1 MQSRIFNRYT
11 LPRQFLAMG
20 VDVLCAWLA
29 LFLAISL
36 REDRW
41 ILPHADQTVTYLL
54 APMLA
59 IPIMVKFGLYR
70 AIFRYTG
77 FSAMV
82 TTMQAIALYGV
93 IFCCYVVFVGNPTHV
108 PRSVGALQPIL
119 FLLLIGGNRA
129 FIRGLFMYTGSQDM
143 RQRGRLLIYGAG
155 QTGIQTAAAIHSTR
169 NYTLIGFV
177 DNDPAKIGRSINGVE
192 VWAPQHLP
200 QVVRDS
206 DVSDV
211 LLAIPRLTR
220 PERNAIIQSLQGL
233 AVHVRSVPSMD
244 ELASGQA
251 AVQQFQE
258 LDVEDLLGRDPVPP
272 RAELIARDIQQR
284 VVLVTGAGGSI
295 GSELC
300 RQIVRQGPTTLLLV
314 EHSEF
319 ALYRIY
325 HELQALVA
333 TLPGNPALVPL
344 LGDVRDLHRMRQ
356 IIGTWHPATVYHA
369 AAYKHVPMVE
379 HNPVQGLANNVFGT
393 LTVAR
398 ASLEAGVPEFVLIS
412 TDKAVRP
419 TNVMGASKRLAEL
432 CLQALADSTE
442 VAFAGLDA
450 AGVWGTETGHST
462 ASLRHPALDAA
473 GYGTGATPTLPQASA
488 PSAAGVAAGTFS
500 PRKTCFT
507 MVRFGNVLGSSG
519 SVVPLFRQQIANGGP
534 ITLTHADVTRYFMT
548 IPEAAQLVLQA
559 GAMGTGGDVFVL
571 DMGEPVQI
579 AQLARQMVALSGL
592 TVRDAQNPGGD
603 IAIRVTGLR
612 PGEKLYE
619 ELLIGDNPQPT
630 EHPRIMKAHEQL
642 LPWPQLQERL
652 VELQGLMQL
661 NNVDGI
667 TRVLLQLVSGFR
679 AGPVVDHIL
688 LQQKSTIVQ

>member
-1 MQSRIFNRYT
+1 MQSRIFNRHT

-41 ILPHADQTVTYLL
+41 ILPHVDQTVTYLL
-54 APMLA
+54 APLLA

-82 TTMQAIALYGV
+82 TTMQAIAVYGV

-155 QTGIQTAAAIHSTR
+155 ETGIQTAAAIHSTR

-177 DNDPAKIGRSINGVE
+177 DNDPVKIGRSINGVE
-192 VWAPQHLP
+192 VWAPQDLP

-233 AVHVRSVPSMD
+233 AVHVRSVPSMA

-300 RQIVRQGPTTLLLV
+300 RQIVQQGPTTLLLV

-325 HELQALVA
+325 HELHALVA

-356 IIGTWHPATVYHA
+356 IITTWRPATVYHA

-398 ASLEAGVPEFVLIS
+398 AALEAGVPQFVLIS

-432 CLQALADSTE
+432 CLQALADSRT
-442 VAFAGLDA
+442 VDFAALDQ
-450 AGVWGTETGHST
+450 AGVWAG
-462 ASLRHPALDAA
+462 ASMGAILHAEPIPAAN
-473 GYGTGATPTLPQASA
+473 T
-488 PSAAGVAAGTFS
+488 
-500 PRKTCFT
+500 TCFT

-559 GAMGTGGDVFVL
+559 GAMGLGGDVFVL

-592 TVRDAQNPGGD
+592 TVRDAQNPAGD
-603 IAIRVTGLR
+603 IAIQVTGLR

-630 EHPRIMKAHEQL
+630 EHPRIMKAHEQH
-642 LPWPQLQERL
+642 LPWPQLQQRL
-652 VELQGLMQL
+652 VELQGLMQA
-661 NNVDGI
+661 NDVDGI

>member
-82 TTMQAIALYGV
+82 TTMQAIAVYGV

-155 QTGIQTAAAIHSTR
+155 ETGIQTAAAIHSTR

-177 DNDPAKIGRSINGVE
+177 DNDPVKIGRSINGVE
-192 VWAPQHLP
+192 VWAPQDLP

-233 AVHVRSVPSMD
+233 AVHVRSVPSMA

-300 RQIVRQGPTTLLLV
+300 RQIVQQGPTTLLLV

-325 HELQALVA
+325 HELHALVA

-356 IIGTWHPATVYHA
+356 IITTWRPATVYHA

-398 ASLEAGVPEFVLIS
+398 AALEAGVPQFVLIS

-432 CLQALADSTE
+432 CLQALADSRT
-442 VAFAGLDA
+442 VDFAALDQ
-450 AGVWGTETGHST
+450 AGVW
-462 ASLRHPALDAA
+462 A
-473 GYGTGATPTLPQASA
+473 GASA
-488 PSAAGVAAGTFS
+488 GAVNGQPGTNGA
-500 PRKTCFT
+500 PTPAPNTTCFT

-559 GAMGTGGDVFVL
+559 GAMGLGGDVFVL

-592 TVRDAQNPGGD
+592 TVRDAQNPAGD
-603 IAIRVTGLR
+603 IAIQVTGLR
-612 PGEKLYE
+612 AGEKLYE

-630 EHPRIMKAHEQL
+630 EHPRIMKAHEQH
-642 LPWPQLQERL
+642 LPWPQLQQRL
-652 VELQGLMQL
+652 VELQGLMQA
-661 NNVDGI
+661 NDVDGI

>member
-1 MQSRIFNRYT
+1 MQSRIFNRHT

-41 ILPHADQTVTYLL
+41 ILPHVDQTVTYLL
-54 APMLA
+54 APLLA

-82 TTMQAIALYGV
+82 TTMQAIAVYGV

-129 FIRGLFMYTGSQDM
+129 FIRGLFMYTGGQEM

-155 QTGIQTAAAIHSTR
+155 ETGIQTAAAIHSTR

-192 VWAPQHLP
+192 VWAPQDLP

-300 RQIVRQGPTTLLLV
+300 RQIVRQGPTTLLLA

-325 HELQALVA
+325 HELHALVA

-356 IIGTWHPATVYHA
+356 IIATWRPATVYHA

-398 ASLEAGVPEFVLIS
+398 AALEAGVPQFVLIS

-432 CLQALADSTE
+432 CLQALADSRT
-442 VAFAGLDA
+442 VDFAALDQ
-450 AGVWGTETGHST
+450 AGVWAG
-462 ASLRHPALDAA
+462 ASMGAMLHAAPMPAAN
-473 GYGTGATPTLPQASA
+473 T
-488 PSAAGVAAGTFS
+488 
-500 PRKTCFT
+500 TCFT

-534 ITLTHADVTRYFMT
+534 ITLTHAEVTRYFMT

-579 AQLARQMVALSGL
+579 AQLARQMVTLSGL

-603 IAIRVTGLR
+603 IAIQVTGLR

-642 LPWPQLQERL
+642 LPWPQLQESL
-652 VELQGLMQL
+652 VELQGLMQA
-661 NNVDGI
+661 NDVDGI

>member
-1 MQSRIFNRYT
+1 MQSRIFNRHT

-41 ILPHADQTVTYLL
+41 ILPHVDQTVTYLL
-54 APMLA
+54 APLLA

-82 TTMQAIALYGV
+82 TTMQAIAVYGV

-155 QTGIQTAAAIHSTR
+155 ETGIQTAAAIHSTR

-177 DNDPAKIGRSINGVE
+177 DNDPVKIGRSINGVE
-192 VWAPQHLP
+192 VWAPQDLP

-233 AVHVRSVPSMD
+233 AVHVRSVPSMA

-300 RQIVRQGPTTLLLV
+300 RQIVQQGPTTLLLV

-325 HELQALVA
+325 HELHALVA

-356 IIGTWHPATVYHA
+356 IITTWRPATVYHA

-398 ASLEAGVPEFVLIS
+398 AALEAGVPQFVLIS

-432 CLQALADSTE
+432 CLQALADSGA
-442 VAFAGLDA
+442 VDFA
-450 AGVWGTETGHST
+450 
-462 ASLRHPALDAA
+462 ALDQTGIWA
-473 GYGTGATPTLPQASA
+473 GASA
-488 PSAAGVAAGTFS
+488 GAVNGQPGTNGA
-500 PRKTCFT
+500 PTPAPNTTCFT

-534 ITLTHADVTRYFMT
+534 ITLTHAYVTRYFMT

-559 GAMGTGGDVFVL
+559 GAMGLGGDVFVL

-592 TVRDAQNPGGD
+592 TVRDAQNPAGD
-603 IAIRVTGLR
+603 IAIQVTGLR

-652 VELQGLMQL
+652 VELQGLMQA

>member
-1 MQSRIFNRYT
+1 MQSRIFNRHT

-20 VDVLCAWLA
+20 MDVLCAWLA

-41 ILPHADQTVTYLL
+41 ILPHADQALTYFL
-54 APMLA
+54 APALA

-93 IFCCYVVFVGNPTHV
+93 LFCCYVVFVGNPTHV

-119 FLLLIGGNRA
+119 FLLLVGGNRA
-129 FIRGLFMYTGSQDM
+129 FIRGLFMYTGSSEV
-143 RQRGRLLIYGAG
+143 RQQGRLLIYGAG
-155 QTGIQTAAAIHSTR
+155 ETGIQTAAAIHSTR
-169 NYTLIGFV
+169 NYTLIGYV
-177 DNDPAKIGRSINGVE
+177 DSDPAKIGRSINGVE
-192 VWAPQHLP
+192 VWAPQDLP

-220 PERNAIIQSLQGL
+220 PERNSIIQSLQGL
-233 AVHVRSVPSMD
+233 AVHVRSVPSMA

-251 AVQQFQE
+251 VVQQFQE

-272 RAELIARDIQQR
+272 RSELIARDIR
-284 VVLVTGAGGSI
+284 GRIVLVTGAGGSI

-300 RQIVRQGPTTLLLV
+300 RQIVQQGPTTLLLV

-319 ALYRIY
+319 ALYRIF
-325 HELQALVA
+325 HELTALVA

-344 LGDVRDLHRMRQ
+344 LGDVKDLHRMRQ
-356 IIGTWHPATVYHA
+356 IIQAWQPATVYHA

-398 ASLEAGVPEFVLIS
+398 AALEAGVPQFVLIS

-432 CLQALADSTE
+432 CLQALANSQD
-442 VAFAGLDA
+442 VPFD
-450 AGVWGTETGHST
+450 
-462 ASLRHPALDAA
+462 ALDASDIWTERTLPVHDGA
-473 GYGTGATPTLPQASA
+473 VPATPLHTARN
-488 PSAAGVAAGTFS
+488 T
-500 PRKTCFT
+500 TCFT

-559 GAMGTGGDVFVL
+559 GAMGMGGDVFVL
-571 DMGEPVQI
+571 DMGDPVQI

-592 TVRDAQNPGGD
+592 TVRDAQNPAGD
-603 IAIRVTGLR
+603 IAIKVTGLR

-642 LPWPQLQERL
+642 QPWPQLQQRL
-652 VELQGLMQL
+652 VELQRLMQA
-661 NNVDGI
+661 NDVEAI
-667 TRVLLQLVSGFR
+667 TRLMLQLVSGFR

-688 LQQKSTIVQ
+688 LQEKSTIVQ

>member
-1 MQSRIFNRYT
+1 MQSRIFNRHT

-41 ILPHADQTVTYLL
+41 ILPHVDQTVTYVL
-54 APMLA
+54 APLLA

-82 TTMQAIALYGV
+82 TTMQAIAVYGV

-155 QTGIQTAAAIHSTR
+155 ETGIQTAAAIHSTR

-177 DNDPAKIGRSINGVE
+177 DNDPVKIGRSINGVE
-192 VWAPQHLP
+192 VWAPQDLP

-233 AVHVRSVPSMD
+233 AVHVRSVPSMA

-300 RQIVRQGPTTLLLV
+300 RQIVQQGPTTLLLV

-325 HELQALVA
+325 HELHALVA

-356 IIGTWHPATVYHA
+356 IITTWRPATVYHA

-398 ASLEAGVPEFVLIS
+398 AALEAGVPQFVLIS

-432 CLQALADSTE
+432 CLQALADSGA
-442 VAFAGLDA
+442 VDFA
-450 AGVWGTETGHST
+450 
-462 ASLRHPALDAA
+462 ALDQTGIWA
-473 GYGTGATPTLPQASA
+473 GASA
-488 PSAAGVAAGTFS
+488 GAVNGQPGTNGA
-500 PRKTCFT
+500 PTPAPNTTCFT

-559 GAMGTGGDVFVL
+559 GAMGLGGDVFVL

-592 TVRDAQNPGGD
+592 TVRDAQNPAGD
-603 IAIRVTGLR
+603 IAIQVTGLR

-630 EHPRIMKAHEQL
+630 EHPRIMKAHEQH
-642 LPWPQLQERL
+642 LPWPQLQQRL
-652 VELQGLMQL
+652 VELQGLMQA
-661 NNVDGI
+661 NDVDGI